1 MSRAV
6 PARSRA
12 VPARSRAVP
21 ARSRAVP
28 ARNRTVPAGTEA
40 VPVREH
46 HVAAGRRGE
55 AEALSFLLAKGYR
68 LRMRNYR
75 SGRGEIDLVMEAPGG
90 WLVFV
95 EVKANRSTA
104 SGHPLE
110 RVDGRKI
117 RRLQRMAQRYC
128 LEHRLEDRDIRF
140 DVIGIDLRD
149 TGPAMPGDA
158 GGGSGAAVRV
168 QHIENAFLPDAGA
181 YYPSR

>member
-1 MSRAV
+1 MSRTV
-6 PARSRA
+6 P
-12 VPARSRAVP
+12 V
-21 ARSRAVP
+21 
-28 ARNRTVPAGTEA
+28 RNRIGTVRNKAVPAGTEA
-40 VPVREH
+40 APAREN

-55 AEALSFLLAKGYR
+55 EEALRHLLAKGYR

-95 EVKANRSTA
+95 EVKANRSST

-117 RRLQRMAQRYC
+117 RRLQRLAQRYC
-128 LEHRLEDRDIRF
+128 LQHRLEDRDIRF

-149 TGPAMPGDA
+149 PAPGLA
-158 GGGSGAAVRV
+158 PETGGSPMVAV

>member
-1 MSRAV
+1 M
-6 PARSRA
+6 
-12 VPARSRAVP
+12 
-21 ARSRAVP
+21 
-28 ARNRTVPAGTEA
+28 
-40 VPVREH
+40 
-46 HVAAGRRGE
+46 AAGRRGE
-55 AEALSFLLAKGYR
+55 EEALRHLLAKGYR

-95 EVKANRSTA
+95 EVKANRTSA

-117 RRLQRMAQRYC
+117 RRLQRLAQRYC
-128 LEHRLEDRDIRF
+128 LEHRQEDRDIRF

-149 TGPAMPGDA
+149 PAAPGNPAGTG
-158 GGGSGAAVRV
+158 AVRPAPAV

>member
-1 MSRAV
+1 MSR
-6 PARSRA
+6 
-12 VPARSRAVP
+12 
-21 ARSRAVP
+21 
-28 ARNRTVPAGTEA
+28 T

-55 AEALSFLLAKGYR
+55 EEALRHLLAKGYR

-95 EVKANRSTA
+95 EVKANRSSA

-117 RRLQRMAQRYC
+117 RRLQRLAQRYC

-140 DVIGIDLRD
+140 DVVGIDLGD
-149 TGPAMPGDA
+149 SAPGKPPEADGGPVPA
-158 GGGSGAAVRV
+158 V